1 MIITNKDTVYSVVDM
16 ETTGTD
22 INNGDQIIQFSVVFV
37 QNGKVIDSYSTYVNN
52 GEEIPQEITKLTGI
66 SEKTIKNAPTFD
78 QLAPIIY
85 KKLKNTV
92 FVAHNVNFDFPFL
105 NNSLEQV
112 GYPTLD
118 NDAIDTVTLSQI
130 FFPTLTSYRL
140 SHLSSYFHIL
150 HDHPHSSFSDAKA
163 TADLLLI
170 IYNKINSLPIDTIK
184 SILEINLDLPQQTND
199 FIKSIY
205 QEKLSKNNNALL
217 SDDLVNVE
225 GLILRKHQIKL
236 NNNQEIDKKFPKTKH
251 QKQLLLENKFKWRES
266 QSKMM
271 NLIYRN
277 YTDSQ
282 KTTDNLLIEA
292 PTGSG
297 KTLGYLL
304 PMAFIAAKGKPVVIS
319 TATIA
324 LQEQLSQILKYEIN
338 DYFGFNLNTS
348 ILKGKNHY
356 IDLSRFVNNLVV
368 NDDNKLSQFIKAQ
381 ILVWLTETTTGDLDE
396 LHLPT
401 EAAILKQISY
411 QSGKNN
417 FDNEFGEY
425 DFLEWQ
431 KKKLQV
437 SDMIVVN
444 HNYLFKNAKKI
455 HENLNTNPYLI
466 IDEAHR
472 LADVAF
478 DSQKQSLWLGTIKL
492 YTGRIKN
499 DVFQTHNK
507 NLMDIFDDDISLNN
521 ELKKIMKKI
530 DEVFEVN
537 SKLLNQ
543 FQQNFMHHLS
553 NEQHE
558 IGLKTTKLNKYF
570 ENVHNDLKKQFKLN
584 EQIKKLLNQIN
595 IKISKSVQ
603 KWTASDYKIFLQFN
617 DHVNHINNFITKVQN
632 IVNQI
637 NVSSDSEVFWLNY
650 SDDMD
655 VNNVYLS
662 LARFDTS
669 SNLNKKIYRYFE
681 PVVFTGSVLFTSKKS
696 QYIYDQLDLH
706 RSNTRMKRLK
716 NSFDYAKQSQIV
728 ISKETPTPEN
738 YENDEYVNYLAN
750 SIQKL
755 FEESPQPTLV
765 LFNSMNLIKAVYERL
780 NGNDNSY
787 AVLAS
792 GISGGQEKIIKRFE
806 ANPNSIILGSNA
818 FWEGIDFPKHYLKSI
833 IIPRIPFPAPN
844 NPIVKAR
851 ASYLKKKK
859 KNPFTSYSLPQAIM
873 DIKQGIGRLIRNKQD
888 YGTITILDNR
898 IITKKYGKQIMKA
911 IDNGVAPEVGS
922 IEKIAKKNIEFLKQ
936 HHQK

>member
-431 KKKLQV
+431 KR
-437 SDMIVVN
+437 S
-444 HNYLFKNAKKI
+444 FK
-455 HENLNTNPYLI
+455 
-466 IDEAHR
+466 
-472 LADVAF
+472 F
-478 DSQKQSLWLGTIKL
+478 
-492 YTGRIKN
+492 RI
-499 DVFQTHNK
+499 
-507 NLMDIFDDDISLNN
+507 
-521 ELKKIMKKI
+521 
-530 DEVFEVN
+530 
-537 SKLLNQ
+537 
-543 FQQNFMHHLS
+543 
-553 NEQHE
+553 
-558 IGLKTTKLNKYF
+558 
-570 ENVHNDLKKQFKLN
+570 
-584 EQIKKLLNQIN
+584 
-595 IKISKSVQ
+595 
-603 KWTASDYKIFLQFN
+603 
-617 DHVNHINNFITKVQN
+617 
-632 IVNQI
+632 
-637 NVSSDSEVFWLNY
+637 
-650 SDDMD
+650 
-655 VNNVYLS
+655 
-662 LARFDTS
+662 
-669 SNLNKKIYRYFE
+669 
-681 PVVFTGSVLFTSKKS
+681 
-696 QYIYDQLDLH
+696 
-706 RSNTRMKRLK
+706 
-716 NSFDYAKQSQIV
+716 
-728 ISKETPTPEN
+728 
-738 YENDEYVNYLAN
+738 
-750 SIQKL
+750 
-755 FEESPQPTLV
+755 
-765 LFNSMNLIKAVYERL
+765 
-780 NGNDNSY
+780 
-787 AVLAS
+787 
-792 GISGGQEKIIKRFE
+792 
-806 ANPNSIILGSNA
+806 
-818 FWEGIDFPKHYLKSI
+818 
-833 IIPRIPFPAPN
+833 
-844 NPIVKAR
+844 
-851 ASYLKKKK
+851 
-859 KNPFTSYSLPQAIM
+859 
-873 DIKQGIGRLIRNKQD
+873 
-888 YGTITILDNR
+888 
-898 IITKKYGKQIMKA
+898 
-911 IDNGVAPEVGS
+911 
-922 IEKIAKKNIEFLKQ
+922 
-936 HHQK
+936 